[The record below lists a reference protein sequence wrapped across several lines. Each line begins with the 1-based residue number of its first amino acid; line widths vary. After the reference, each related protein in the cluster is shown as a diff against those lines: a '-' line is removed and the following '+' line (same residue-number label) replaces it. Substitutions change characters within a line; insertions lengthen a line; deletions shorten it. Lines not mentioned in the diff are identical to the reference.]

1 MDIPRPEAAREHK
14 FLLLMLIVDILEKNT
29 DSAHPITQKK
39 LLEIIEKQCGFMP
52 SRTTIS
58 DDLDRLITA
67 GFPIEK
73 GRKGVYYD
81 GRSLSD
87 GELRFLID
95 SILYSDL
102 MSQDGASE
110 MIETLASL
118 GSVELQSTVRK
129 QKSRVSL
136 TRKNSHYDFFLTI
149 EYIQQAIH
157 DKKQISCNY
166 ITYRPDLTE
175 EQVYAEDITVNPY
188 DLVYKNGKYYLLGAL
203 NDSEKMLSWRVD
215 RLRKVTILKK
225 HSHEIPLMKEISAFG
240 GMNKYVETQP
250 DLCGGT
256 IETFKVQCAVNAI
269 DEIVD
274 VFGHNFEAAPE
285 QANNYDD
292 GTVILSVKATRESMK
307 TWAFSHAQTMV
318 VISPDDFQKE
328 IRESLSE
335 AQRMYR
341 ITGKPLQIRLLH
353 SKNFEEAVRLT
364 KKSARKRI
372 VYHGREHRKYEKI
385 DLSLLSDFPD
395 LSALSLSDCLIE
407 HPDILSSFKELSMIR
422 FLRCQFP
429 AEILSKLPNL
439 YELGLDTDTALQSL
453 AGHTKLKK
461 LFLSGESIHDISPV
475 ALIPSLTKLSLFHC
489 NELTDCSGLQNAS
502 SIKFLEIVN
511 CRKLTDFSFLEQMQ
525 NLKVLTIDTASFKI
539 EDGFR
544 IHEKTGIEVHMPR
557 LRDADTETLNKL
569 GFNPHDPHN
578 HPCNYRQ
585 HLSR

>member
-81 GRSLSD
+81 GHSLSD

-102 MSQDGASE
+102 MSQAGASE

-118 GSVELQSTVRK
+118 GSVELQSAVRK

-136 TRKNSHYDFFLTI
+136 TRKNAHYDFFLTI

-175 EQVYAEDITVNPY
+175 EQVYAEDIAVNPY

-203 NDSEKMLSWRVD
+203 DDGDQMLSWRVD

-225 HSHEIPLMKEISAFG
+225 NSHEIPLMKEISACG

-250 DLCGGT
+250 DLCGGVV
-256 IETFKVQCAVNAI
+256 ETFKVQCAVNAI

-274 VFGHNFEAAPE
+274 VFGHNFTVAPE
-285 QANNYDD
+285 QTDNDD
-292 GTVILSVKATRESMK
+292 DETIILSVKATRESMK
-307 TWAFSHAQTMV
+307 AWAFSHSGSLV
-318 VISPDDFQKE
+318 VISPESIRKE
-328 IRESLSE
+328 IAESLD
-335 AQRMYR
+335 AAKRLYRIAGQPLHYRMY
-341 ITGKPLQIRLLH
+341 
-353 SKNFEEAVRLT
+353 SSNSFERSVEISQ
-364 KKSARKRI
+364 KSAAKAL
-372 VYHGREHRKYEKI
+372 VYRSHAHGEYEAI
-385 DLSLLSDFPD
+385 DLSLVAPMTD
-395 LSALSLSDCLIE
+395 LTKLFLTDCKLE
-407 HPDILSSFKELSMIR
+407 HPEIISELKMLRILRL
-422 FLRCQFP
+422 LRCQYP
-429 AEILSKLPNL
+429 AEYLKGLLKLE
-439 YELGLDTDTALQSL
+439 ELEIDSPAALQ
-453 AGHTKLKK
+453 AMTDHPALKK
-461 LFLSGESIHDISPV
+461 LFLFGNDIQDISV
-475 ALIPSLTKLSLFHC
+475 IPSIQMLKSLSIQHNNTLA
-489 NELTDCSGLQNAS
+489 DCSCLKSAD
-502 SIKFLEIVN
+502 SIEHLEIID
-511 CRKLTDFSFLEQMQ
+511 CSRIKDITFLEQMKS
-525 NLKVLTIDTASFKI
+525 LKELHIDNRFYSV
-539 EDGFR
+539 EDGIR
-544 IHEKTGIEVHMPR
+544 LHEKRGINIHFHYQCDI
-557 LRDADTETLNKL
+557 DAETLKILRGDSINKPAL
-569 GFNPHDPHN
+569 KKRGK
-578 HPCNYRQ
+578 
-585 HLSR
+585 